1 MPTKTVGA
9 KRVCVTCIAKLM
21 ISESYASEMNII
33 NIKNRKLEYNKEQFP
48 TEVLK
53 IFVLI
58 NTGHFKL
65 VLS

>member
-1 MPTKTVGA
+1 
-9 KRVCVTCIAKLM
+9 M